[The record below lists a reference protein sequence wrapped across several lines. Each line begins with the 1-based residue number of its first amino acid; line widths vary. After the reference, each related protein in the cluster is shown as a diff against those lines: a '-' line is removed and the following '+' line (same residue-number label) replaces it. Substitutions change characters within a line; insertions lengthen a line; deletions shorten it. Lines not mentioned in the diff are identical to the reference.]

1 MKRKIEKLVLQIL
14 ERILP
19 ATLFDRLLISWRRR
33 VNKIRDYYPQAF
45 FLSKKKSNKKYCVVR
60 YALPEYGIMAAGVQY
75 IFYYYKL
82 LDRGY
87 IPIMDLEYAYSY
99 RQGRIGEHGMWD
111 LCFEQTITA
120 QQAIHENYVLVT
132 GKLFECLPDKRMA
145 EWLNGDGDDH
155 FLHTRKD
162 DFREYYAK
170 AKKLV
175 EPIWQIKKSILEELD
190 DEIGNELREHRVMGV
205 FLRENFSREINHRNQ
220 ADIDV
225 FARHPLLPTV
235 AETINLIKNN
245 LKHWNFDKI
254 YLSTIYEDSIMYF
267 RKEFGDKVI
276 AISRERFDIN
286 QKQTFS
292 FSNTE
297 QDMYQEYCNDIQKKN
312 NLTVAY
318 VKDLVA
324 LSKCTYFMGGP
335 SSGSAAALT
344 MNGGKYEDIYIL
356 EDRRKIMRY

>member
-1 MKRKIEKLVLQIL
+1 MRRCIEKVIL
-14 ERILP
+14 KIMEAILP
-19 ATLFDRLLISWRRR
+19 ATTFDRIVIWWRRK
-33 VNKIRDYYPQAF
+33 VNKVKGKYPEVAF
-45 FLSKKKSNKKYCVVR
+45 YKKKKAKKKYCVVR
-60 YALPEYGIMAAGVQY
+60 YSLPTFGIMAAGIQY
-75 IFYYYKL
+75 IFCYYKL
-82 LDRGY
+82 LNRGY
-87 IPIMDLEYAYSY
+87 IPVLDLEYEYSY
-99 RQGRIGEHGMWD
+99 RKERIGEHGIWD
-111 LCFEQTITA
+111 LCFEQTIA
-120 QQAIHENYVLVT
+120 AKDVVKEKYVLVT
-132 GKLFECLPDKRMA
+132 GELYDYSADAKISD
-145 EWLNGDGDDH
+145 WLNGNKEDH
-155 FLHTRKD
+155 FIHTKKD
-162 DFREYYAK
+162 NFREYYAK
-170 AKKLV
+170 ANELTASIWKVKEALV
-175 EPIWQIKKSILEELD
+175 KELD
-190 DEIGNELREHRVMGV
+190 EEIGDCLENHRVLGV
-205 FLRENFSREINHRNQ
+205 FLRENFSSERRYTNQ
-220 ADIDV
+220 ADSEV

-235 AETINLIKNN
+235 SETIELIKNN